1 MPLSGSWQKCN
12 KEAYPTRVIPARRL
26 SWRAGA
32 LTPETYLVPEAFSV
46 PMGSRRWDG
55 VMSARRMAEPIMFI
69 MSQVASVHL
78 ADMDLRDHQLRYNV
92 RLFGN

>member
-1 MPLSGSWQKCN
+1 MPI
-12 KEAYPTRVIPARRL
+12 V
-26 SWRAGA
+26 
-32 LTPETYLVPEAFSV
+32 YLVPEALTV
-46 PMGSRRWDG
+46 PMGSRG
-55 VMSARRMAEPIMFI
+55 CAGMLPARRMAWYRTSI